1 MIGQISALCLIGA
14 LLGLVI
20 KRGTPET
27 GLLLTL
33 AVVVIAFLVLIGP
46 IKEILEFLNTL
57 TIYSGIAQTMYVPL
71 YKTIGIALIV
81 RIGSNLCRDA
91 GESALSAAVESA
103 GAVCALLTALPLMQA
118 VLSLLLELVQ

>member
-14 LLGLVI
+14 LLVLVI

-33 AVVVIAFLVLIGP
+33 AVVVIAFLVLIDP

-71 YKTIGIALIV
+71 YKTLGIALIV
-81 RIGSNLCRDA
+81 RIGSNLCKDA
-91 GESALSAAVESA
+91 GESALAAAVESA